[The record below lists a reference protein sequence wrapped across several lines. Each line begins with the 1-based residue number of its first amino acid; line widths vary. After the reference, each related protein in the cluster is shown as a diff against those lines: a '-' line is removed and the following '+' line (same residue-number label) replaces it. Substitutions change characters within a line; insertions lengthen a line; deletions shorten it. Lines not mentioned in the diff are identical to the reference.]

1 MWYPQKTW
9 EDVAVIYAEIKNPED
24 KQQLDDELLAA
35 QEKKWYR
42 RLIIIS
48 LSAQRYSVKEL
59 SEMFKL
65 SEATIRRYIH
75 AYNRDGISGL
85 NPNKSP
91 GRPRK
96 ISHWTMADWDKVL
109 ERTPDRYDLF
119 NIDYPPSKPIWD

>member
-1 MWYPQKTW
+1 M
-9 EDVAVIYAEIKNPED
+9 IYAEIKNPED
-24 KQQLDDELLAA
+24 KQQLDDELLVA

-119 NIDYPPSKPIWD
+119 NIDYPPSRPIWD